1 MKERRQKPP
10 LEAPQSRVLRARILR
25 SDMTRPMSLIACGVF
40 RSALEYLNLE
50 KRHPTLRVTFLPSN
64 LHLQPQELRNTLSG
78 EIGGAQERNER
89 TLCLY
94 GNCFPDFDD
103 FCNHH
108 GVDKVPGHHCFQ
120 LLLGSKRYEDIMKE
134 MVGTYFLERDLIL
147 HFEKYCL
154 EPLALRED
162 EIRRALFKPYRR
174 VIYIRQIADPDLV
187 PQAEEL
193 ARFLGLPLEIRD
205 ADYSYLK
212 QALVSL
218 IEVFSQKGFG

>member
-1 MKERRQKPP
+1 M
-10 LEAPQSRVLRARILR
+10 L
-25 SDMTRPMSLIACGVF
+25 
-40 RSALEYLNLE
+40 
-50 KRHPTLRVTFLPSN
+50 HVTFLPSN
-64 LHLQPQELRNTLSG
+64 LHLQPQELRNTLSE

-89 TLCLY
+89 TWCLY

-103 FCNHH
+103 FCSHH

-120 LLLGSKRYEDIMKE
+120 MLLGSKRYEDIMKE

-162 EIRRALFKPYRR
+162 EIRRALFANYRR
-174 VIYIRQIADPDLV
+174 VIYIRQPSDPNLAARV
-187 PQAEEL
+187 KEL

-212 QALVSL
+212 QTLVNL
-218 IEVFSQKGFG
+218 IEVFSQEVFG

>member
-1 MKERRQKPP
+1 M
-10 LEAPQSRVLRARILR
+10 IG
-25 SDMTRPMSLIACGVF
+25 TISLIACGVF

-50 KRHPTLRVTFLPSN
+50 KRNPTLHVTFLPSN
-64 LHLQPQELRNTLSG
+64 LHLQPQELRNTLSE

-120 LLLGSKRYEDIMKE
+120 MLLGSKRYEDIIEE

-147 HFEKYCL
+147 NFEKYCL

-162 EIRRALFKPYRR
+162 EIRRALFKPYSR
-174 VIYIRQIADPDLV
+174 VIYIRQPSDPNLAARV
-187 PQAEEL
+187 KEL
-193 ARFLGLPLEIRD
+193 ARFLELPLEIRD
-205 ADYSYLK
+205 ADYSYLD
-212 QALVSL
+212 QTLVNL
-218 IEVFSQKGFG
+218 IEVFSQKVFG

>member
-1 MKERRQKPP
+1 M
-10 LEAPQSRVLRARILR
+10 RVA
-25 SDMTRPMSLIACGVF
+25 SDITRPTSLIACGVF

-50 KRHPTLRVTFLPSN
+50 KRHPALQVTFLPSN
-64 LHLQPQELRNTLSG
+64 LHLHPQKLKDTLSN
-78 EIGGAQERNER
+78 EIGDAKARNER

-94 GNCFPDFDD
+94 GNCFPDFRD
-103 FCNHH
+103 FCSHH
-108 GVDKVPGHHCFQ
+108 GAEKVVGQHCFQ
-120 LLLGSKRYEDIMKE
+120 MLLGGKRYEDIIKE

-162 EIRRALFKPYRR
+162 EIRRALFKNYRR
-174 VIYIRQIADPDLV
+174 VIYIKQPSDPDLV

-193 ARFLGLPLEIRD
+193 ARFLGLPLEIRE

-212 QALVSL
+212 QTLVNL
-218 IEVFSQKGFG
+218 IEVFSQEVFG

>member
-1 MKERRQKPP
+1 MENKGYIH
-10 LEAPQSRVLRARILR
+10 S
-25 SDMTRPMSLIACGVF
+25 STHLIACGVF

-50 KRHPTLRVTFLPSN
+50 KRHPRLQVTFLPSN
-64 LHLQPQELRNTLSG
+64 LHLHPQKLKNTLSN
-78 EIGGAQERNER
+78 EIGGAKARNER

-94 GNCFPDFDD
+94 GDCLPDFGD
-103 FCNHH
+103 FCSHH
-108 GVDKVPGHHCFQ
+108 GVDKAPGHHCFQ
-120 LLLGSKRYEDIMKE
+120 MLLGNKRYEAIMKE

-162 EIRRALFKPYRR
+162 ETRRALFKSYRR
-174 VIYIRQIADPDLV
+174 VIYIRQPSDQDLV
-187 PQAEEL
+187 PQAAEL

-212 QALVSL
+212 RTLVNL
-218 IEVFSQKGFG
+218 LEVCSHKVFG